1 MGRLIVVSNRVA
13 DLDKP
18 QSASSGGLAMA
29 MAGALREEG
38 GIWLGWSGNSG
49 TENLARPALSEI
61 DGITIA
67 RLDLSDR
74 EIDEYYNGF
83 ANRTLWP
90 LFHYRNDLAAYEQS
104 FRETYTDVNR
114 RFAAALRDLI
124 EPDDVIWVQDYHL
137 IPLGREL
144 RAMGF
149 TNRIG
154 FFLHIPWPAREIF
167 ITLPQHAELVWSMF
181 AYDLIGFQSRG
192 SLRAFIDYVSTDLN
206 AVPSPDGAIDHFGRS
221 LTARSYPI
229 GIDPREMA
237 SLALT
242 DEGMESYEQ
251 LKRVHRG
258 RKLLLGVDRIDYS
271 KGLPH
276 KFAAYSR
283 FLESSPELHGK
294 TGFLQIGQPS
304 RSRVQEYQD
313 LSEHLIAEAGR
324 INGRHGRLDWT
335 PLHYHTQSY
344 GRAALAGIYRA
355 ADVCLVTPLR
365 DGMNLVAKEFIAAQD
380 PDDPGVLILSQFA
393 GAAEQLEDA
402 LIVNPYSDDQCAAAI
417 LRATQMP
424 LDERKARWRKL
435 MDNVCDESLTAWK
448 DRFLSDLRGD
458 DADGAAQPYRRRA

>member
-49 TENLARPALSEI
+49 TENLTRPELSEI
-61 DGITIA
+61 DGVTIA
-67 RLDLSDR
+67 RLSLSDR

-104 FRETYTDVNR
+104 FRDTYTDVNR
-114 RFAAALRDLI
+114 RFAEALRDLI

-192 SLRAFIDYVSTDLN
+192 SLQAFIDYVSTDLN

-229 GIDPREMA
+229 GIDP
-237 SLALT
+237 
-242 DEGMESYEQ
+242 
-251 LKRVHRG
+251 
-258 RKLLLGVDRIDYS
+258 
-271 KGLPH
+271 
-276 KFAAYSR
+276 
-283 FLESSPELHGK
+283 
-294 TGFLQIGQPS
+294 
-304 RSRVQEYQD
+304 
-313 LSEHLIAEAGR
+313 
-324 INGRHGRLDWT
+324 
-335 PLHYHTQSY
+335 
-344 GRAALAGIYRA
+344 
-355 ADVCLVTPLR
+355 
-365 DGMNLVAKEFIAAQD
+365 AKWH
-380 PDDPGVLILSQFA
+380 
-393 GAAEQLEDA
+393 
-402 LIVNPYSDDQCAAAI
+402 
-417 LRATQMP
+417 
-424 LDERKARWRKL
+424 RWR
-435 MDNVCDESLTAWK
+435 
-448 DRFLSDLRGD
+448 
-458 DADGAAQPYRRRA
+458 